1 MKTFVTYFSGDRGH
15 YDGQHIK
22 QCPLPC
28 NNLEMTFGY
37 PMVYPTTEPFVT
49 LYFDQWVSV
58 RENQLLFPT
67 SSLFA
72 EIGGYM
78 GLLLGLSLFDVAKF
92 FVVVS
97 EKIQSLNEIFRRP

>member
-28 NNLEMTFGY
+28 NNLELKFGY
-37 PMVYPTTEPFVT
+37 PWVYSRTTSFVT
-49 LYFDQWVSV
+49 FYFDQWVLV
-58 RENQLLFPT
+58 RENQLVFPP

-78 GLLLGLSLFDVAKF
+78 GLLLGLSVFDIAQV
-92 FVVVS
+92 FVVIA
-97 EKIQSLNEIFRRP
+97 EKIRKI

>member
-1 MKTFVTYFSGDRGH
+1 MALD
-15 YDGQHIK
+15 
-22 QCPLPC
+22 
-28 NNLEMTFGY
+28 FGY
-37 PMVYPTTEPFVT
+37 PMVYPTSEPVVHF
-49 LYFDQWVSV
+49 YFDQWVSV
-58 RENQLLFPT
+58 RENRLVFPT